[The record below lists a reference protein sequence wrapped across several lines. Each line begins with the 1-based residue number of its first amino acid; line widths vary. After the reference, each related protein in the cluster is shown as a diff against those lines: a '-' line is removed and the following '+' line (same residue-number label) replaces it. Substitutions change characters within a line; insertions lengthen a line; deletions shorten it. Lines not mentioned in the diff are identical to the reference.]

1 MGKRRILSVRYGSQH
16 APRTPAY
23 ATHTRPDCATTHMPR
38 HRHKTKE
45 QRTQPNWP
53 VAQPDHHLA
62 RRAGNRLAARS
73 SCLVLLLAHTLERV
87 CHKRPDSTIP
97 TPLQPSNTGTR
108 QGQKRRGRSS
118 IPSACGAARPPPR
131 RLAGLLLA
139 SYFPY
144 YKDIKA
150 LDTTR
155 LPPGQAIVLL
165 SAPTS
170 SHYKDL
176 ARAGVRHGYHLS
188 RKAIV
193 SSRLDH
199 GLLCG
204 KGRPNHP

>member
-1 MGKRRILSVRYGSQH
+1 M
-16 APRTPAY
+16 P
-23 ATHTRPDCATTHMPR
+23 HTRVLTAPQPTCRGTGTRQRSSGLNPSGLWHSQTTTWLAGLVIVSLLVPLASSCCLHIPSNECAT
-38 HRHKTKE
+38 
-45 QRTQPNWP
+45 
-53 VAQPDHHLA
+53 
-62 RRAGNRLAARS
+62 S
-73 SCLVLLLAHTLERV
+73 VLTA
-87 CHKRPDSTIP
+87 PP